1 MKAISTGN
9 TYSIYDDSLKT
20 YDALPSQVYSVRFS
34 KMTGFFLEKHADIEI
49 SEDKIYGVHMNKV
62 EKVLSSFSA
71 FKRNL
76 GVILSGD
83 KGIGKSLFAKLLSV
97 KAIEHQLPVIIVDEY
112 IPGIAAFIESI
123 EQEAMFLFDE
133 FDKTFSSDNYDE
145 GVSPQ
150 AAMLTLFDGLSQGKK
165 LFVVTCNEIRELND
179 YLINRPGR
187 FHYHFRFEYPS
198 PAEVKEYLE
207 DKLDEKYYGAIDE
220 VVSFSKKIDLN
231 YDCLRAI
238 AFELNRGE
246 DFSVA
251 IKDLNIINVSAE
263 RYNVILHYDN
273 GMTARAKDIRLD
285 LFDDSGEEE
294 TFWLCDN
301 NGYYFVQIT
310 FNPADCIFDTERMTN
325 VVLEENIRLNYS
337 DDDDDDDRPEV
348 KALVKEAKKAKVL
361 YLTISRKARR
371 DIHYAV

>member
-20 YDALPSQVYSVRFS
+20 YDKLPAQVYSIRFS
-34 KMTGFFLEKHADIEI
+34 KMSGYFLEKHSDIEI
-49 SEDKIYGVHMNKV
+49 SEDKIYGVHMEKV
-62 EKVLSSFSA
+62 HKVLSAFGD

-83 KGIGKSLFAKLLSV
+83 KGIGKSLFAKLLSI
-97 KAIEHQLPVIIVDEY
+97 KAIESGLPVIIVDEY
-112 IPGIAAFIESI
+112 IPGIASFIESI

-133 FDKTFSSDNYDE
+133 FDKTFASDNVDE

-150 AAMLTLFDGLSQGKK
+150 AAMLSLFDGLSQGKK
-165 LFVVTCNEIRELND
+165 LFVVTCNEIRELNN

-198 PAEVKEYLE
+198 PNEVKEYLQ
-207 DKLDEKYYGAIDE
+207 DKLNKEYWEAIDE

-246 DFSVA
+246 SFNSA
-251 IKDLNIINVSAE
+251 IKDLNIINVNSE
-263 RYNVILHYDN
+263 RYNIILHYDN
-273 GMTARAKDIRLD
+273 GITARAKDIRLD
-285 LFDDSGEEE
+285 LFDDSGESE
-294 TFWLCDN
+294 TVYLYDN
-301 NGYYFVQIT
+301 NGRNYVDVT
-310 FNPADCIFDTERMTN
+310 FDPADCVFDTDKMTN
-325 VVLEENIRLNYS
+325 VIYAEDLSVDYMNF
-337 DDDDDDDRPEV
+337 DDDDKEG
-348 KALVKEAKKAKVL
+348 KALIAEAKNANIL
-361 YLTISRKARR
+361 YLTISRKTRR

>member
-20 YDALPSQVYSVRFS
+20 YDALPAQVYSIRFS

-49 SEDKIYGVHMNKV
+49 SEDKIYGVHLNKV
-62 EKVLSSFSA
+62 EKVLSSFEE

-83 KGIGKSLFAKLLSV
+83 KGIGKSLFAKLLSI
-97 KAIEHQLPVIIVDEY
+97 KAIESGLPVIIVDEY
-112 IPGIAAFIESI
+112 IPGIASFIESI
-123 EQEAMFLFDE
+123 EQRAMFLFDE
-133 FDKTFSSDNYDE
+133 FDKTFADDNYDE

-150 AAMLTLFDGLSQGKK
+150 ASMLTLFDGLLHGKK

-198 PAEVKEYLE
+198 PSEVKEYLQ
-207 DKLDEKYYGAIDE
+207 DKLDEKYHGAIDD
-220 VVSFSKKIDLN
+220 VISFSRKIDLN

-246 DFSVA
+246 EFGEA
-251 IKDLNIINVSAE
+251 IKDLNIINANAE
-263 RYNVILHYDN
+263 QYNITLYYDN
-273 GMTARAKDIRLD
+273 GMVAKAKDVQLD
-285 LFDDSGEEE
+285 LFNDSDEEE
-294 TFWLCDN
+294 TVWMCDN
-301 NGYYFVQIT
+301 NKYWYVKVSI
-310 FNPADCIFDTERMTN
+310 NPTDCVFDTERMMN
-325 VVLEENIRLNYS
+325 IIAGENIRVDYAEDEGNCE
-337 DDDDDDDRPEV
+337 EV
-348 KALVKEAKKAKVL
+348 VALVKEAKKAKPL
-361 YLTISRKARR
+361 YITIARKKNR

>member
-62 EKVLSSFSA
+62 EKVLSSFSE

-83 KGIGKSLFAKLLSV
+83 KGIGKSLFAKLLSI
-97 KAIEHQLPVIIVDEY
+97 KAVERQLPVIIVDEY

-123 EQEAMFLFDE
+123 EQEAMFMFDE
-133 FDKTFSSDNYDE
+133 FDKTFSSKNVDE

-198 PAEVKEYLE
+198 PAEVREYLE
-207 DKLDEKYYGAIDE
+207 DKLDEKYYGSIDE

-238 AFELNRGE
+238 AFELNTGE
-246 DFSVA
+246 TFSEA
-251 IKDLNIINVSAE
+251 IKDLNIINVNSE
-263 RYNVILHYDN
+263 RYNVVLHYEN
-273 GMTARAKDIRLD
+273 GMTARAKDVRLD
-285 LFDDSGEEE
+285 LFDDSGETE
-294 TFWLCDN
+294 TLYLYDN
-301 NGYYFVQIT
+301 NHNNFVDVT
-310 FNPADCIFDTERMTN
+310 FSTSDCVFDTKRMVNIVKAEDLVVDYSACDDDDKDIKALIDEAKKTN
-325 VVLEENIRLNYS
+325 VVCLS
-337 DDDDDDDRPEV
+337 
-348 KALVKEAKKAKVL
+348 
-361 YLTISRKARR
+361 ISRKARR

>member
-49 SEDKIYGVHMNKV
+49 SEDKIYGVHMSKV
-62 EKVLSSFSA
+62 EKVLSSFGV

-97 KAIEHQLPVIIVDEY
+97 KAVEAGLPVIIVDEY

-133 FDKTFSSDNYDE
+133 FDKTFASGNVDE

-165 LFVVTCNEIRELND
+165 LFVVTCNEIRELNN

-198 PAEVKEYLE
+198 PTEVREYLE
-207 DKLDEKYYGAIDE
+207 DKLDEKFYGAIDE
-220 VVSFSKKIDLN
+220 VVSFSRKIDLN

-238 AFELNRGE
+238 AFELNMGE
-246 DFSVA
+246 SFSSA
-251 IKDLNIINVSAE
+251 IKDLNIINVNCE
-263 RYNVILHYDN
+263 RYSAILHYDN
-273 GMTARAKDIRLD
+273 GMTARAKDVRLD
-285 LFDDSGEEE
+285 LFDDSGETE
-294 TFWLCDN
+294 LLYLYDSNGN
-301 NGYYFVQIT
+301 NFVDVT
-310 FNPADCIFDTERMTN
+310 FNPADCVFDTEKMVN
-325 VVLEENIRLNYS
+325 VVYPEDLSVDYTNC
-337 DDDDDDDRPEV
+337 DDDDKEI
-348 KALVKEAKKAKVL
+348 KALIEEAKKAKVL
-361 YLTISRKARR
+361 YLSISRKTRR

>member
-20 YDALPSQVYSVRFS
+20 YDKLPAQVYSIRFS
-34 KMTGFFLEKHADIEI
+34 KMSGYFLEKHSDIEI
-49 SEDKIYGVHMNKV
+49 SEDKIYGVHMEKV
-62 EKVLSSFSA
+62 YKVLSAFGE

-83 KGIGKSLFAKLLSV
+83 KGIGKSLFAKLLSI
-97 KAIEHQLPVIIVDEY
+97 KAIEAGLPVIIVDEY
-112 IPGIAAFIESI
+112 IPGIASFIESI

-133 FDKTFSSDNYDE
+133 FDKTFASDNVDE

-150 AAMLTLFDGLSQGKK
+150 AAMLSLFDGLSQGKK
-165 LFVVTCNEIRELND
+165 LFVVTCNEIRELNN

-198 PAEVKEYLE
+198 PNEVKEYLQ
-207 DKLDEKYYGAIDE
+207 DKLNKEYWEAIDE

-246 DFSVA
+246 SFNSA
-251 IKDLNIINVSAE
+251 IKDLNIINVNSE
-263 RYNVILHYDN
+263 RYNIILHYDN
-273 GMTARAKDIRLD
+273 GITARAKDIRLD
-285 LFDDSGEEE
+285 LFDDSGESE
-294 TFWLCDN
+294 TVYLYDN
-301 NGYYFVQIT
+301 NGRNYVDVT
-310 FNPADCIFDTERMTN
+310 FDPADCVFDTDKMTN
-325 VVLEENIRLNYS
+325 VIYAEDLSVDYMNF
-337 DDDDDDDRPEV
+337 DDDDKEG
-348 KALVKEAKKAKVL
+348 KALIAEAKNANIL
-361 YLTISRKARR
+361 YLTISRKTRR